1 MIDVSVY
8 KQGNYPIGVKKI
20 KDTVKQTLES
30 QGVVSDSQVE
40 IAIVGQKKMAEL
52 IKEFYQEDKDL
63 YAHPVL
69 SFPASETQGQFVFPP
84 DGKIHL
90 GEVVVSYP
98 LALEITKKENRLI
111 DEVVLELVEHGMLHL
126 LGIHHN

>member
-1 MIDVSVY
+1 MIDISVY

-111 DEVVLELVEHGMLHL
+111 DEVVSELVEHGMLHL

>member
-63 YAHPVL
+63 HAHPVL

>member
-111 DEVVLELVEHGMLHL
+111 DEVVSELVEHGMLHL

>member
-1 MIDVSVY
+1 MIDISVY

-52 IKEFYQEDKDL
+52 IKEFYREDKDL

-111 DEVVLELVEHGMLHL
+111 DEVVSELVEHGMLHL